1 MKYVWF
7 AVWMALCAS
16 PAWAAQAVQPLD
28 EEGVQAARAR
38 IDAEREEKNAIFAA
52 QDEACLS
59 RFAVTDC
66 QNDVTKR
73 WRAALAGLKRQE
85 SVLNTAVRQQRAQ
98 EQVKRTQEKADARA
112 AGDASTGAGAP
123 QDREMGLQEKMRNH
137 PKPAASDARRAKA
150 VPVVDT
156 KAQEDKRKAYADKQQ
171 ELVKKRQERDKHL
184 QEQGPAKTGLPTPP

>member
-28 EEGVQAARAR
+28 EEGVQAARA
-38 IDAEREEKNAIFAA
+38 A
-52 QDEACLS
+52 EACLS

-171 ELVKKRQERDKHL
+171 ELVKKRQKHL